1 MKTRLLVIGSTNMDL
16 VGLVDRLPKPG
27 ETILGRLFSQN
38 PGGKGANQ
46 AVAAAKLGAHVSFV
60 SSLGNDLFGD
70 QLCRILKT
78 NKVSTK
84 YIKRVEKPSGVALIG
99 IDNEA
104 ENSIIVIPG
113 ANHDLRPSDLLEM
126 NDAFD
131 NVNALLIQ
139 LEIPLKTVEK
149 AIVLAHKK
157 NIPVILNPAPA
168 HHLTPSVFP
177 LIDVLIPNE
186 TEATLLAGKSLNT
199 KTSIEDIGNILLKK
213 GIKNLIITL
222 GSKGAFVMSSNTCEL
237 VKAPKVKAIN
247 TVAAGD
253 AFCGGF
259 ALAYAGGMGLL
270 DSTKFAVCVGATKVT
285 RSGALEGMPTLK
297 DVMKLYKY

>member
-70 QLCRILKT
+70 HLCRILKT

-113 ANHDLRPSDLLEM
+113 ANHDLRPADLLEM

-168 HHLTPSVFP
+168 HHLTPSIFP

-222 GSKGAFVMSSNTCEL
+222 GSKGAFVMSSNICEL
-237 VKAPKVKAIN
+237 VNAPKVKAVN

-259 ALAYAGGMGLL
+259 ALAYAGGMSLL
-270 DSTKFAVCVGATKVT
+270 DATKFAVCVGATKVT
-285 RSGALEGMPTLK
+285 HSGALEGMPTLK

>member
-259 ALAYAGGMGLL
+259 ALAYAGGMRLL